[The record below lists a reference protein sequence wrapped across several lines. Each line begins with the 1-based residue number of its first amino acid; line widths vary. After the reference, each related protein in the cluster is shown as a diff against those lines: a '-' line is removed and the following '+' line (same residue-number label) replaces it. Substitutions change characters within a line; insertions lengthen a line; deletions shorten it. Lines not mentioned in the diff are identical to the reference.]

1 MLQGL
6 RAHLG
11 IHPHDVVVTG
21 EEQVQQAL
29 NGAAVAGPLRPAGRR
44 EKRGSAHSVQ
54 GSHSAWAIGCAQ
66 HWQQAQRQHAL
77 LARTARRSAPRGPAW
92 GRGRPPASLPAPPS
106 LRARRLR
113 ECSSIEVQAPSAAIH
128 LWCAPRSAASTCL
141 ARRQHPP
148 AGGGC
153 ARWPPPLP
161 PASDQTLA
169 APCPPARSLCSPAG
183 VGRCGGGR
191 GGEVSSATRGHAV
204 CSGHRLPAAARA
216 CMRAL

>member
-113 ECSSIEVQAPSAAIH
+113 GGSAAA
-128 LWCAPRSAASTCL
+128 LRCRRRVRLSTCGVHPAAQPAHAL
-141 ARRQHPP
+141 HDASIHQQVVGVPVGLHPCRLHLIKHLQPRVHPP
-148 AGGGC
+148 A
-153 ARWPPPLP
+153 LY
-161 PASDQTLA
+161 A
-169 APCPPARSLCSPAG
+169 ALQGWVGAAAG
-183 VGRCGGGR
+183 
-191 GGEVSSATRGHAV
+191 
-204 CSGHRLPAAARA
+204 AAAR
-216 CMRAL
+216 